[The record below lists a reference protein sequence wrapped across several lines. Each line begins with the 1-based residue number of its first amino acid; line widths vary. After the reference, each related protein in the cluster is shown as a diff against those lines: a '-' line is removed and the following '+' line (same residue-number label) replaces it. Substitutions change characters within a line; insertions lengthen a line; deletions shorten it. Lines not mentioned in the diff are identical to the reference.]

1 MADVIIDRLK
11 LGAIESS
18 DVRRRQFYHNKWNA
32 DRETPRSRPTYSGL
46 CSPLPA
52 LDPAI
57 RRDSVHAEKGLRKI
71 EDAVRQQG
79 RGGGRQRCRDV
90 GKFQRQPVSV

>member
-1 MADVIIDRLK
+1 MADVIIGRLK

-18 DVRRRQFYHNKWNA
+18 DVHRARFYRNKWNA

-52 LDPAI
+52 LDPQPFGAI
-57 RRDSVHAEKGLRKI
+57 QDTRRRDFARSKTPFDSRGAAAATSVVTTSENSS
-71 EDAVRQQG
+71 DS
-79 RGGGRQRCRDV
+79 
-90 GKFQRQPVSV
+90 P